1 MQFFIHIMMLIANVC
16 RFLGKDLYL
25 LILQAIESLADWL
38 YLLVI
43 LNGIRRKM
51 NENHLAIGKSSSFS
65 SINVQLSI
73 AICSIIR
80 RFFRESTSTRN
91 HRNVLHLQKIQDIN
105 RHFVHQEL
113 RAVSLSLDSA
123 FIIIVRPVAPIG
135 KYIFRTENMGS
146 SKPVDKKPRCNH
158 PKIAWHWQMRFVMSD

>member
-25 LILQAIESLADWL
+25 LLLQAIESLADWL

-80 RFFRESTSTRN
+80 RFFSGVYLNQEPQECTTFAKNTR
-91 HRNVLHLQKIQDIN
+91 HK
-105 RHFVHQEL
+105 
-113 RAVSLSLDSA
+113 SA
-123 FIIIVRPVAPIG
+123 FC
-135 KYIFRTENMGS
+135 S
-146 SKPVDKKPRCNH
+146 SRIEGCLPEP
-158 PKIAWHWQMRFVMSD
+158 